1 MMKKIN
7 SMFVVTFT
15 FFLIILMSSAFAS
28 EPLPWQMGL
37 QPPAGSIAEMADD
50 LHNLLL
56 IVITAISVFVLGLM
70 VYVCFRFR
78 EQKNPVPSKTTHN
91 SILEVMW
98 TVIPVLILIIIAI
111 PSFKLLYYLDEQR
124 EADLTI
130 KVTGNQWYWNY
141 EYMDEEMSFDSYMIA
156 DEDLKPGQ
164 KRMLDVDNPLVVPV
178 GSKIKVLITGNDVM
192 HSFFIPSLAV
202 QEYSFPGRI
211 NEVWMEVPKE
221 EKTYYGQCNQICG
234 INHAYM
240 PVVVKSLSIE
250 KYNKWLIEAR
260 KEFAFFPLNKIENI
274 KLAQVN
280 N

>member
-7 SMFVVTFT
+7 SIFVVSLN
-15 FFLIILMSSAFAS
+15 FLLVLSVSSAFAS

-37 QPPAGSIAEMADD
+37 QPPAGSIAEMADN

-56 IVITAISVFVLGLM
+56 IVITVISIFVLGLM
-70 VYVCFRFR
+70 VYVCIRFR

-91 SILEVMW
+91 SILEVLW

-141 EYMDEEMSFDSYMIA
+141 EYIDEEIGFDSYMIS

-164 KRMLDVDNPLVVPV
+164 KRMLDVDNPLVLPV
-178 GSKIKVLITGNDVM
+178 GSKVKVLITGNDVM

-211 NEVWMEVPKE
+211 NEVWMEIPNG

-234 INHAYM
+234 INHSYM
-240 PVVVKSLSIE
+240 PVVVQALSIE
-250 KYNKWLIEAR
+250 KYNKWLVEAR
-260 KEFAFFPLNKIENI
+260 KEFALLPPNKLKGI
-274 KLAQVN
+274 KLAQK
-280 N
+280 

>member
-7 SMFVVTFT
+7 SIFVVSLN
-15 FFLIILMSSAFAS
+15 FLLVLSLSSAFAS

-37 QPPAGSIAEMADD
+37 QPPAGSIAEMADN

-56 IVITAISVFVLGLM
+56 IVITVISIFVLGLM
-70 VYVCFRFR
+70 VYVCIRFR

-91 SILEVMW
+91 SILEVLW

-141 EYMDEEMSFDSYMIA
+141 EYIDEEIGFDSYMIS

-164 KRMLDVDNPLVVPV
+164 KRMLDVDNPLVLPV
-178 GSKIKVLITGNDVM
+178 GSKVKVLITGNDVM

-211 NEVWMEVPKE
+211 NEVWMEIPNG

-234 INHAYM
+234 INHSYM
-240 PVVVKSLSIE
+240 PVVVQALSIE
-250 KYNKWLIEAR
+250 KYNKWLVEAR
-260 KEFAFFPLNKIENI
+260 KEFALLPPNKLKGI
-274 KLAQVN
+274 KLAKK
-280 N
+280 